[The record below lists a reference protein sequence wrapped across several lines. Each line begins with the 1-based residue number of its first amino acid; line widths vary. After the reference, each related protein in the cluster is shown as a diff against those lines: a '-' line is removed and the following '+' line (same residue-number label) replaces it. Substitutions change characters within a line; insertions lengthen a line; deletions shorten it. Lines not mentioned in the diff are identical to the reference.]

1 MARSGVHIV
10 MYNRIFDRDHLSSSL
25 TAALPLPHW
34 VGSVPVG
41 AVQVQVPILALST
54 VE

>member
-1 MARSGVHIV
+1 MAYGQISERIV
-10 MYNRIFDRDHLSSSL
+10 YKVTLA
-25 TAALPLPHW
+25 AALPLPHW